1 MPNTAQSSPKDSAP
15 SVGETRVAAIVGP
28 YTAGKTSLMEAL
40 LFVAGAIPRKGS
52 VAAGT
57 SLGDASAEARSRQ
70 MTIEPNVAQC
80 RFLDEPWV
88 FLDCPGSVELAQEA
102 MSALMVA
109 DIAIVVAEPDP
120 ARAVT
125 LAPLLRF
132 LDERRIPHVLF
143 VNKLDKTSIRMR
155 DLLSALQQVSAKP
168 LVLREVPIRNGEA
181 SITGYVDL
189 VSERAYLWRENKVSD
204 LIEMPDSVRPR
215 ETEARQ
221 LLLETIADFDDAL
234 LEQLLED
241 RVPAPKDIYSRLRK
255 DLAEDLIVPV
265 FFGSAEHGNGVLR
278 LWKALRHE
286 APHHEETM
294 TRLDV
299 DADDPKAGGS
309 LSATVFKTLHQSHTG
324 KLSLARLW
332 RGQIAENASL
342 GGRRLSG
349 LYRLMGGQ
357 CEKTPQAQ
365 AGDIVGFGRLEDIA
379 TGQHLNGDGL
389 GRAIADWPRPAPP
402 VHAVALHPTDRK
414 DDVKL
419 SAALHKL
426 CEEDPSLIVEQGG
439 GELRLKG
446 QGEIHLKL
454 SLDKLQS
461 RFNVG
466 VRSSAPHTEYRETI
480 RHGAHQHARFK
491 RQSGGHGQFADIKVE
506 IAPQA
511 RGSGYHFVNRVV
523 GGAIPK
529 NFIPAVDEGIQDSL
543 VKGPLG
549 FPVVDVMVTLTDGQY
564 HSVDSSDQ
572 AFRTCG
578 GQAMTEGLMKCAPV
592 LLEPI
597 QAVTFTV
604 PTEYT
609 AKVHAIVSS
618 RRGQILGISARADWP
633 GWDEI
638 DCYLPEAEMHDL
650 AVELRSMTLG
660 VGGFSAK
667 FDHLQELAGKLA
679 ERVVEDRKRLLA
691 AA

>member
-1 MPNTAQSSPKDSAP
+1 MPNMSQTSPSVSSPPAGSP
-15 SVGETRVAAIVGP
+15 RVAAIVGP
-28 YTAGKTSLMEAL
+28 YTSGKTSLMEAL
-40 LFVAGAIPRKGS
+40 LFVAGAIPRKGA

-57 SLGDASAEARSRQ
+57 SVGDASAEARSRQ
-70 MTIEPNVAQC
+70 MTVEPNLAHC
-80 RFLDEPWV
+80 SFLDEPWI

-132 LDERRIPHVLF
+132 LDERRIPHILF

-155 DLLSALQQVSAKP
+155 DLLSALQQVSSKP
-168 LVLREVPIRNGEA
+168 LVLREVPIREGDA
-181 SITGYVDL
+181 ITGYVDL

-221 LLLETIADFDDAL
+221 QLLETIADFDDSL

-241 RVPAPKDIYSRLRK
+241 RVPAPNDIYTRLRK

-265 FFGSAEHGNGVLR
+265 FFGSAEHGNGVQR

-286 APHHEETM
+286 TPHHDETM

-299 DADDPKAGGS
+299 DADGS
-309 LSATVFKTLHQSHTG
+309 ALSATVFKTLHQAHTG

-332 RGQIAENASL
+332 RGQIAENAQL

-357 CEKTPQAQ
+357 IEKLPQAQ
-365 AGDIVGFGRLEDIA
+365 AGDIVGLGRLDDIV
-379 TGQHLNGDGL
+379 TGQHLNGDGV
-389 GRAIADWPRPAPP
+389 GRTIADWPRPAQP

-419 SAALHKL
+419 SAALQKL
-426 CEEDPSLIVEQGG
+426 REEDPSLVIEQGG

-454 SLDKLQS
+454 SLDKLQN

-480 RHGAHQHARFK
+480 RHGTQQHARFK

-506 IAPQA
+506 IAPQP
-511 RGSGYHFVNRVV
+511 RGAGYLFVNRIV

-529 NFIPAVDEGIQDSL
+529 NFIPAVDEGIQESL
-543 VKGPLG
+543 AKGPLG

-578 GQAMTEGLMKCAPV
+578 GLAMSEGLAKCAPV

-660 VGGFSAK
+660 VGGFSAT

-679 ERVVEDRKRLLA
+679 DRVVEDRRRMLA

>member
-1 MPNTAQSSPKDSAP
+1 MPNTSQTSPSA
-15 SVGETRVAAIVGP
+15 GGTRVAAIVGP

-57 SLGDASAEARSRQ
+57 SVGDASAEARSRQ
-70 MTIEPNVAQC
+70 MTVEPNLARC
-80 RFLDEPWV
+80 RFLDEPWI

-132 LDERRIPHVLF
+132 LDERRIPHILF

-155 DLLSALQQVSAKP
+155 DLLSALQQVSSKP
-168 LVLREVPIRNGEA
+168 LVLREVPIRNGESA
-181 SITGYVDL
+181 ITGYVDL
-189 VSERAYLWRENKVSD
+189 VSERAYLWRDNKVSD

-221 LLLETIADFDDAL
+221 QLLETIADFDDSL

-241 RVPAPKDIYSRLRK
+241 RVPAPQDIYARLRK

-265 FFGSAEHGNGVLR
+265 FFGSAEHGNGVQR

-286 APHHEETM
+286 TPHHEETM

-332 RGQIAENASL
+332 HGQLAENAPL

-349 LYRLMGGQ
+349 LYHIMGGQ
-357 CEKTPQAQ
+357 TEKLAQAQ
-365 AGDIVGFGRLEDIA
+365 AGDIVGLGRLDEIA
-379 TGQHLNGDGL
+379 TGQHLNGDGQ
-389 GRAIADWPRPAPP
+389 GRTIADWPRPAQP

-419 SAALHKL
+419 SAALQKL
-426 CEEDPSLIVEQGG
+426 REEDPSLVIEQGG

-454 SLDKLQS
+454 SLDKLQG

-466 VRSSAPHTEYRETI
+466 VRSSAPQTEYRETI
-480 RHGAHQHARFK
+480 RHGTQQHARFK

-506 IAPQA
+506 IAPQP
-511 RGSGYHFVNRVV
+511 RGAGYHFVNRVV

-529 NFIPAVDEGIQDSL
+529 NFIPAVDEGIRDSL
-543 VKGPLG
+543 AKGPLG
-549 FPVVDVMVTLTDGQY
+549 FPVVDVAVTLTDGQY

-578 GQAMTEGLMKCAPV
+578 GLAMSEGLAKCAPV

-618 RRGQILGISARADWP
+618 RRGQILGINARADWP

-638 DCYLPEAEMHDL
+638 DCYLPEAEMQDL

-679 ERVVEDRKRLLA
+679 DRVVEDRRRLLA

>member
-1 MPNTAQSSPKDSAP
+1 MPNLSQTSP
-15 SVGETRVAAIVGP
+15 RVAAIVGP

-40 LFVAGAIPRKGS
+40 LFGAGAIPRKGS
-52 VAAGT
+52 VAGGT
-57 SLGDASAEARSRQ
+57 SVGDASAEARSRQ
-70 MTIEPNVAQC
+70 MTVEPNLAHC
-80 RFLDEPWV
+80 SFLDEPWI

-132 LDERRIPHVLF
+132 LDERRIPHILF

-155 DLLSALQQVSAKP
+155 DLLSALQQVSSKP
-168 LVLREVPIRNGEA
+168 LVLREVPIRENDA
-181 SITGYVDL
+181 ITGYVDL
-189 VSERAYLWRENKVSD
+189 VSERAYLWRDNKVSD

-215 ETEARQ
+215 ESEARQ
-221 LLLETIADFDDAL
+221 QLLETIADFDDSL

-241 RVPAPKDIYSRLRK
+241 RVPAPRDIYARLRK

-265 FFGSAEHGNGVLR
+265 FFGSAEHGNGVQR

-286 APHHEETM
+286 TPHHEETM
-294 TRLDV
+294 MRLDV
-299 DADDPKAGGS
+299 DADGSS

-332 RGQIAENASL
+332 RGQLAENAPL

-357 CEKTPQAQ
+357 TEKLAQAQ
-365 AGDIVGFGRLEDIA
+365 AGDIVGLGRLDEIA
-379 TGQHLNGDGL
+379 TGQHLNGDGQ
-389 GRAIADWPRPAPP
+389 GRAIADWPRPAQP

-426 CEEDPSLIVEQGG
+426 CEEDPSLIIEQGG

-454 SLDKLQS
+454 SLDKLQG

-466 VRSSAPHTEYRETI
+466 VRSSAPQTEYRETI
-480 RHGAHQHARFK
+480 RHGTQQHARFK

-506 IAPQA
+506 IAPQP
-511 RGSGYHFVNRVV
+511 RGAGYHFVNRIV

-529 NFIPAVDEGIQDSL
+529 NFIPAVDEGIRDSL
-543 VKGPLG
+543 AKGPLG

-578 GQAMTEGLMKCAPV
+578 GLAMSEGLAKCAPV

-667 FDHLQELAGKLA
+667 FGHLQELSGKLA
-679 ERVVEDRKRLLA
+679 DRVVEDRRRLLA

>member
-1 MPNTAQSSPKDSAP
+1 MPNTSQNSP
-15 SVGETRVAAIVGP
+15 SVGGSRVAAPRVAALVGP

-57 SLGDASAEARSRQ
+57 SVGDASAEARSRQ
-70 MTIEPNVAQC
+70 MTVEPNLAHC
-80 RFLDEPWV
+80 DFLDEPWI

-132 LDERRIPHVLF
+132 LDERRIPHLLF
-143 VNKLDKTSIRMR
+143 INKLDKTSIRMR
-155 DLLSALQQVSAKP
+155 DLLSALQQVSSKP
-168 LVLREVPIRNGEA
+168 LVLREVPIRENDA
-181 SITGYVDL
+181 IAGYVDL
-189 VSERAYLWRENKVSD
+189 VSERAYLWRDNKVSD

-221 LLLETIADFDDAL
+221 QLLETIADFDDSL

-241 RVPAPKDIYSRLRK
+241 RVPAPTDIYARLRK

-265 FFGSAEHGNGVLR
+265 FFGSAEHGNGVQR

-286 APHHEETM
+286 TPHHEETM

-299 DADDPKAGGS
+299 DADGGA

-332 RGQIAENASL
+332 RGQIAENAPL

-349 LYRLMGGQ
+349 LYRIMGGQ
-357 CEKTPQAQ
+357 TEKLAQAQ
-365 AGDIVGFGRLEDIA
+365 AGDIVGLGRLDEIA
-379 TGQHLNGDGL
+379 TGQHLNGDGI
-389 GRAIADWPRPAPP
+389 GRTITDWPRPAQP
-402 VHAVALHPTDRK
+402 VHAAALHPTDRK

-426 CEEDPSLIVEQGG
+426 CEEDPSLVLEQGG

-466 VRSSAPHTEYRETI
+466 VRSSAPQTEYRETI
-480 RHGAHQHARFK
+480 RHGTQQHARFK

-506 IAPQA
+506 IAPQP
-511 RGSGYHFVNRVV
+511 RGAGYQFVNRIV

-529 NFIPAVDEGIQDSL
+529 NFIPAVDEGIRDSL
-543 VKGPLG
+543 AKGPLG

-578 GQAMTEGLMKCAPV
+578 GLAMSEGLAKCAPV

-679 ERVVEDRKRLLA
+679 DRVVEDRRRLLA

>member
-1 MPNTAQSSPKDSAP
+1 MPTTSQTSPSVSSP
-15 SVGETRVAAIVGP
+15 RVAALVGP

-57 SLGDASAEARSRQ
+57 SVGDASAEARSRQ
-70 MTIEPNVAQC
+70 MTVEPNLAHC
-80 RFLDEPWV
+80 RFLDEPWI

-132 LDERRIPHVLF
+132 LDERRIPHILF

-155 DLLSALQQVSAKP
+155 DLLSALQQVSSKP
-168 LVLREVPIRNGEA
+168 LVLREVPIRAGDA
-181 SITGYVDL
+181 ITGYVDL

-221 LLLETIADFDDAL
+221 QLLETIADFDDSL

-241 RVPAPKDIYSRLRK
+241 RVPAPQEIYSRLRK

-299 DADDPKAGGS
+299 DADEAKGGG

-332 RGQIAENASL
+332 RGQIAENAQL

-349 LYRLMGGQ
+349 LYRAMGGQ
-357 CEKTPQAQ
+357 IEKTAQAQ
-365 AGDIVGFGRLEDIA
+365 AGDIVGLGRLEDIA
-379 TGQHLNGDGL
+379 TGQHLDGEGH
-389 GRAIADWPRPAPP
+389 GRAIADWPRPAQP

-414 DDVKL
+414 DEVKL
-419 SAALHKL
+419 TAALQKL
-426 CEEDPSLIVEQGG
+426 REEDPSLVIEQGG

-454 SLDKLQS
+454 SLDKLQN
-461 RFNVG
+461 RFNIG
-466 VRSSAPHTEYRETI
+466 VRSSAPQTEYRETI
-480 RHGAHQHARFK
+480 RHGVHQHARFK

-506 IAPQA
+506 IAPQP
-511 RGSGYHFVNRVV
+511 RGAGYHFVNRVV

-529 NFIPAVDEGIQDSL
+529 NFIPAVDEGIQESL

-549 FPVVDVMVTLTDGQY
+549 FPVVDVAVTLTDGQY

-578 GQAMTEGLMKCAPV
+578 GLAMTEGLAKCAPV

-679 ERVVEDRKRLLA
+679 DRVVEDRRRMLA

>member
-1 MPNTAQSSPKDSAP
+1 MPNMSQTSP
-15 SVGETRVAAIVGP
+15 SVGKATRVAAIVGP

-80 RFLDEPWV
+80 SFLGEPWV

-132 LDERRIPHVLF
+132 LDERRIPHILF
-143 VNKLDKTSIRMR
+143 VNKLDKTSLRMR
-155 DLLSALQQVSAKP
+155 DLLAALQVVSAKP
-168 LVLREVPIRNGEA
+168 LVLREVPIRENDA
-181 SITGYVDL
+181 ITGYVDL
-189 VSERAYLWRENKVSD
+189 VSERAYLWRDNKVSD

-221 LLLETIADFDDAL
+221 QLLETIADFDDTL

-241 RVPAPKDIYSRLRK
+241 RVPAPQDIYARLRK

-299 DADDPKAGGS
+299 DADGGT

-332 RGQIAENASL
+332 RGQIVENAQL

-357 CEKTPQAQ
+357 SEKLPQAQ
-365 AGDIVGFGRLEDIA
+365 AGDIVGLGRLDDIA
-379 TGQHLNGDGL
+379 TGQHLNGDGI
-389 GRAIADWPRPAPP
+389 GRAIADWPHPAQP
-402 VHAVALHPTDRK
+402 VHAIALHPTDRK
-414 DDVKL
+414 DEVKL

-426 CEEDPSLIVEQGG
+426 CEEDPSLVIEQGG

-454 SLDKLQS
+454 SLDKLQN

-480 RHGAHQHARFK
+480 RHGTQQHARFK

-506 IAPQA
+506 IAPQP
-511 RGSGYHFVNRVV
+511 RGEGYRFVNRVV

-529 NFIPAVDEGIQDSL
+529 NFIPAVDEGIRESL

-578 GQAMTEGLMKCAPV
+578 GLAMSEGLAKCAPV

-638 DCYLPEAEMHDL
+638 DCYLPEAEMQDL

-679 ERVVEDRKRLLA
+679 DRVVEDRRRMLA

>member
-1 MPNTAQSSPKDSAP
+1 MPNTSKTSP
-15 SVGETRVAAIVGP
+15 RVAAIVGP
-28 YTAGKTSLMEAL
+28 YTAGKTTLLESL

-57 SLGDASAEARSRQ
+57 SVGDAAPEARSRQ
-70 MTIEPNVAQC
+70 MTIEPNLAHC
-80 RFLDEPWV
+80 RFLDEPWI
-88 FLDCPGSVELAQEA
+88 FLDCPGSVELAQE
-102 MSALMVA
+102 SLNALMVA
-109 DIAIVVAEPDP
+109 DIAVVVAEPDP

-155 DLLSALQQVSAKP
+155 DLLAALQQVSSKP
-168 LVLREVPIRNGEA
+168 LVLREVPIRENDA
-181 SITGYVDL
+181 ITGYVDL
-189 VSERAYLWRENKVSD
+189 VSERAYRYRDNTASD

-215 ETEARQ
+215 ESEARQ
-221 LLLETIADFDDAL
+221 QLLETIADYDDAL

-241 RVPAPKDIYSRLRK
+241 RVPAPQDIYSRLSK

-286 APHHEETM
+286 APHHDETM

-299 DADDPKAGGS
+299 DADEPKGGIG
-309 LSATVFKTLHQSHTG
+309 LGATIFKTLHQAHTG

-332 RGQIAENASL
+332 RGSIAENAQL
-342 GGRRLSG
+342 GGKRLGG
-349 LYRLMGGQ
+349 LYRIMGGHA
-357 CEKTPQAQ
+357 EKAAQ
-365 AGDIVGFGRLEDIA
+365 AGPGEIVGLSRLDDIA
-379 TGQHLNGDGL
+379 TGQQLNGDGA
-389 GRAIADWPRPAPP
+389 GRPIADWPVPAPP
-402 VHAVALHPTDRK
+402 VHAVSLHPADRK
-414 DDVKL
+414 DEVKL
-419 SAALHKL
+419 TTALHKL
-426 CEEDPSLIVEQGG
+426 QEEDPSLVVEQGG

-454 SLDKLQS
+454 SIDKLQN

-466 VRSSAPHTEYRETI
+466 VHSSAPMTAYKETI
-480 RHGAHQHARFK
+480 RHGAYQHARFK

-506 IAPQA
+506 IAPQP
-511 RGSGYHFVNRVV
+511 RGAGYHFVNRVV

-529 NFIPAVDEGIQDSL
+529 NFIPAVDEGVQESL
-543 VKGPLG
+543 VRGPLG
-549 FPVVDVMVTLTDGQY
+549 FPVVDVSVTLTDGQY

-578 GQAMTEGLMKCAPV
+578 GLAMSEGLAKCGPV

-679 ERVVEDRKRLLA
+679 DRVVEDRRRILA

>member
-1 MPNTAQSSPKDSAP
+1 MPNTAQSSPKESSP
-15 SVGETRVAAIVGP
+15 SVLSSPRVAAIVGP

-40 LFVAGAIPRKGS
+40 LFVAGAIARKGA

-57 SLGDASAEARSRQ
+57 SVGDASAEARSRQ
-70 MTIEPNVAQC
+70 MTIEPNVTHC

-132 LDERRIPHVLF
+132 LDERRIPHVMF

-155 DLLSALQQVSAKP
+155 DLLSALQQVSSKP
-168 LVLREVPIRNGEA
+168 LVLREVPIRENDA
-181 SITGYVDL
+181 ITGYVDL

-204 LIEMPDSVRPR
+204 LVEMPDSVRPR

-221 LLLETIADFDDAL
+221 QLLETIADFDDTL

-299 DADDPKAGGS
+299 DADDSKGDG
-309 LSATVFKTLHQSHTG
+309 LSATVFKTLHMSHTG

-332 RGQIAENASL
+332 RGSISENAQL

-349 LYRLMGGQ
+349 LYRMMGGQ
-357 CEKTPQAQ
+357 SEKMAQAR
-365 AGDIVGFGRLEDIA
+365 AGDIVGLGRLEEIS
-379 TGQHLNGDGL
+379 TGQHLGSDGS
-389 GRAIADWPRPAPP
+389 GRAIADWPRPAQP
-402 VHAVALHPTDRK
+402 VHAMALHPTDRK

-419 SAALHKL
+419 TAALHKL
-426 CEEDPSLIVEQGG
+426 CEEDPSLVMEQGG

-454 SLDKLQS
+454 SLDKLQH

-466 VRSSAPHTEYRETI
+466 VHSSAPQTEYRETI
-480 RHGAHQHARFK
+480 RHGAYQHARFK
-491 RQSGGHGQFADIKVE
+491 RQSGGHGQFADIKVD

-511 RGSGYHFVNRVV
+511 RGAGYHFVNRVV

-529 NFIPAVDEGIQDSL
+529 NFIPAVDEGVRDSL

-578 GQAMTEGLMKCAPV
+578 GLAMTEGLSKCAPV

-638 DCYLPEAEMHDL
+638 ECYLPEAEMHDL

-660 VGGFSAK
+660 VGGFSSR

-679 ERVVEDRKRLLA
+679 DRVVEDRRRMLTA
-691 AA
+691 A

>member
-1 MPNTAQSSPKDSAP
+1 MPNTSQTLPRVTP
-15 SVGETRVAAIVGP
+15 SRGAEPRVAAIVGP
-28 YTAGKTSLMEAL
+28 YTAGKTTLLEAL

-57 SLGDASAEARSRQ
+57 SVGDASAEARSRQ
-70 MTIEPNVAQC
+70 MTVEPNLAHC
-80 RFLDEPWV
+80 KFLDEPWI

-102 MSALMVA
+102 LSALMVA

-132 LDERRIPHVLF
+132 LDERRIPHLLF
-143 VNKLDKTSIRMR
+143 VNKLDKTAIRMR

-168 LVLREVPIRNGEA
+168 LVLREVPIRENDT
-181 SITGYVDL
+181 ITGYVDL
-189 VSERAYLWRENKVSD
+189 VSERAYRWRDNTTSD

-221 LLLETIADFDDAL
+221 QLLETIADFDDTL

-241 RVPAPKDIYSRLRK
+241 RVPAPQDIYSRLRK

-265 FFGSAEHGNGVLR
+265 FFGSADHGNGVLR

-286 APHHEETM
+286 TPHHEETM

-299 DADDPKAGGS
+299 DADSETLG
-309 LSATVFKTLHQSHTG
+309 ATVFKTLHQAHTG

-332 RGQIAENASL
+332 RGSIAENAQL
-342 GGRRLSG
+342 GGKRLGG
-349 LYRLMGGQ
+349 LYRLMGGHVD
-357 CEKTPQAQ
+357 KAAQ
-365 AGDIVGFGRLEDIA
+365 AGPGEIVGLARLDDIA
-379 TGQHLNGDGL
+379 TGQQLNGEGI
-389 GRAIADWPRPAPP
+389 GRAITDWPQPAQP

-419 SAALHKL
+419 STALHKL
-426 CEEDPSLIVEQGG
+426 CEEDPSLVIEQGG

-454 SLDKLQS
+454 SLDKLQN
-461 RFNVG
+461 RFNVA
-466 VRSSAPHTEYRETI
+466 VRSTAPQTAYKETI
-480 RHGAHQHARFK
+480 RHGAQQHARFK

-506 IAPQA
+506 IAPQP
-511 RGSGYHFVNRVV
+511 RGAGYQFVNRVV

-529 NFIPAVDEGIQDSL
+529 NFIPAVDDGIRDALQR
-543 VKGPLG
+543 GPLG

-578 GQAMTEGLMKCAPV
+578 GLAMSEGLAKCAPV

-618 RRGQILGISARADWP
+618 RRGQILGITARADWP

-638 DCYLPEAEMHDL
+638 DCYLPEAEMQDL
-650 AVELRSMTLG
+650 AIELRSMTLG

-679 ERVVEDRKRLLA
+679 DRVVEDRRRLLA

>member
-1 MPNTAQSSPKDSAP
+1 MPNASQSSSSAP
-15 SVGETRVAAIVGP
+15 RVAAIVGP
-28 YTAGKTSLMEAL
+28 YTSGKTTLMESL
-40 LFVAGAIPRKGS
+40 LFVSGAIPRKGS

-57 SLGDASAEARSRQ
+57 TVGDASAEARRHQ
-70 MTIEPNVAQC
+70 MTIEPNLAHC
-80 RFLDEPWV
+80 KFLSDPWI
-88 FLDCPGSVELAQEA
+88 FIDCPGSVELAQET

-132 LDERRIPHVLF
+132 LDEYRIPHLLF
-143 VNKLDKTSIRMR
+143 VNKLDKTSMRMR
-155 DLLSALQQVSAKP
+155 DLLAALQQVSSRP
-168 LVLREVPIRNGEA
+168 LVLREVPIRDGDG
-181 SITGYVDL
+181 ITTGYVDL
-189 VSERAYLWRENKVSD
+189 VSERAYRWGDNKPSD

-221 LLLETIADFDDAL
+221 MLLETIADFDDDL

-241 RVPAPKDIYSRLRK
+241 RVPAPKDIYTRLSK
-255 DLAEDLIVPV
+255 DLAGDLIVPV
-265 FFGSAEHGNGVLR
+265 FFGSADHGNGVLR

-286 APHHEETM
+286 TPHHDETA
-294 TRLDV
+294 TRLDI
-299 DADDPKAGGS
+299 DADSDELG
-309 LSATVFKTLHQSHTG
+309 ATVFKTLHQAHTG
-324 KLSLARLW
+324 KLSLARIW
-332 RGQIAENASL
+332 RGSVTENAQL
-342 GGRRLSG
+342 GGKRLGG
-349 LYRLMGGQ
+349 LYHLMGGQ
-357 CEKTPQAQ
+357 SEKAAS
-365 AGDIVGFGRLEDIA
+365 AGPGDVVGLSRLDDIA
-379 TGQHLNGDGL
+379 TGQYINGEGI
-389 GRAIADWPRPAPP
+389 GRPVAGWPQAAQP

-419 SAALHKL
+419 TTALAKL
-426 CEEDPSLIVEQGG
+426 REEDPSLVMEQSS

-454 SLDKLQS
+454 SIEKLQH

-466 VRSSAPHTEYRETI
+466 VRASAPMTAYKETI
-480 RHGAHQHARFK
+480 RHAAHQHARFK
-491 RQSGGHGQFADIKVE
+491 RQSGGHGQFADIKVD
-506 IAPQA
+506 IAPQP
-511 RGSGYHFVNRVV
+511 RGQGYNFINRVV

-529 NFIPAVDEGIQDSL
+529 NFIPAVDEGIQESL
-543 VKGPLG
+543 VRGPLG

-578 GQAMTEGLMKCAPV
+578 GLAMSEGLAKCAPV

-597 QAVTFTV
+597 QSVTFTV

-618 RRGQILGISARADWP
+618 RRGQILGINARADWP
-633 GWDEI
+633 GWDEVE
-638 DCYLPEAEMHDL
+638 CYLPEAEMHDL

-660 VGGFSAK
+660 VGGFSSK

-679 ERVVEDRKRLLA
+679 DRVVEDRRRSQA

>member
-1 MPNTAQSSPKDSAP
+1 MPNASTSSPNLSSP
-15 SVGETRVAAIVGP
+15 SVGSNRVAALVGP

-40 LFVAGAIPRKGS
+40 LFVAGAIPRKGT
-52 VAAGT
+52 VAAGNT
-57 SLGDASAEARSRQ
+57 VGDAAPEARSRQ
-70 MTIEPNVAQC
+70 MTVEPNVAQC
-80 RFLDEPWV
+80 RFLGESWT

-102 MSALMVA
+102 LSALMVA
-109 DIAIVVAEPDP
+109 DIAIVVAEPEP

-143 VNKLDKTSIRMR
+143 VNKLDKTDIRMR

-168 LVLREVPIRNGEA
+168 LVLREVPIRKDDA
-181 SITGYVDL
+181 ITGYVDL
-189 VSERAYLWRENKVSD
+189 VSERAYLWRDNTVSD
-204 LIEMPDSVRPR
+204 LIEMPDSIRPR

-221 LLLETIADFDDAL
+221 QLLETIADFDDAL

-241 RVPAPKDIYSRLRK
+241 RVPAPQEIYARLRK

-286 APHHEETM
+286 TPHHEETM

-299 DADDPKAGGS
+299 EADGAALD
-309 LSATVFKTLHQSHTG
+309 ATVFKTLHQAHTG

-332 RGQIAENASL
+332 RGSLAENAQI
-342 GGRRLSG
+342 GGRRLGG

-357 CEKTPQAQ
+357 SEKIAQAQ
-365 AGDIVGFGRLEDIA
+365 AGDVVGLGRLDDIV
-379 TGQHLNGDGL
+379 TGQHLNGDGG
-389 GRAIADWPRPAPP
+389 GRAIADWPRPAAP

-426 CEEDPSLIVEQGG
+426 CEEDPSLVTEQGG

-454 SLDKLQS
+454 SLDKLQG
-461 RFNVG
+461 RFNVA
-466 VRSSAPHTEYRETI
+466 VRSSAPATEYRETI
-480 RHGAHQHARFK
+480 RHGTYQHARFK

-511 RGSGYHFVNRVV
+511 RGAGYHFVNRVV

-543 VKGPLG
+543 AKGPLG

-578 GQAMTEGLMKCAPV
+578 GLAMSEGLAKCAPV

-618 RRGQILGISARADWP
+618 RRGQILGIAARADWP

-638 DCYLPEAEMHDL
+638 DCYLPEAEMQDL
-650 AVELRSMTLG
+650 AIELRSMTLG
-660 VGGFSAK
+660 VGGFTAT

-679 ERVVEDRKRLLA
+679 ERVVEDRRRTLA

>member
-1 MPNTAQSSPKDSAP
+1 L
-15 SVGETRVAAIVGP
+15 VGP
-28 YTAGKTSLMEAL
+28 YTAGKTTLLEAL
-40 LFVAGAIPRKGS
+40 LFVAGAIPRKGA

-57 SLGDASAEARSRQ
+57 SVGDASPEARSRQ
-70 MTIEPNVAQC
+70 MTVEPNLAYC
-80 RFLDEPWV
+80 SFLGETWT

-155 DLLSALQQVSAKP
+155 DLLSALQQVSSRP
-168 LVLREVPIRNGEA
+168 LVLREVPIRENDA
-181 SITGYVDL
+181 ITGYVDL

-204 LIEMPDSVRPR
+204 LIEMPDSIRPR

-221 LLLETIADFDDAL
+221 QLLETIADFDDAL

-241 RVPAPKDIYSRLRK
+241 RVPAPQDIYARLRK
-255 DLAEDLIVPV
+255 DLSEDLIVPV

-299 DADDPKAGGS
+299 DADDAKTAGMLG
-309 LSATVFKTLHQSHTG
+309 ATVFKTLHQAHTG

-332 RGQIAENASL
+332 RGGIAENAQI
-342 GGRRLSG
+342 GGRRLGG
-349 LYRLMGGQ
+349 LYRIMGGQ
-357 CEKTPQAQ
+357 SEKIAHAQ
-365 AGDIVGFGRLEDIA
+365 AGDVIGLGRLDDIA
-379 TGQHLNGDGL
+379 TGQHVNGDGI
-389 GRAIADWPRPAPP
+389 GRTIADWPRAAPP
-402 VHAVALHPTDRK
+402 VHTVALHPTDRK
-414 DDVKL
+414 DEVKL
-419 SAALHKL
+419 TAALHKL
-426 CEEDPSLIVEQGG
+426 REEDPSLTIEQSG

-454 SLDKLQS
+454 SIDKLQN

-466 VRSSAPHTEYRETI
+466 VRSSAPMTEYRETI

-491 RQSGGHGQFADIKVE
+491 RQSGGHGQFADIKVD
-506 IAPQA
+506 IAPQP
-511 RGSGYHFVNRVV
+511 RGAGYHFINRIV

-529 NFIPAVDEGIQDSL
+529 NFIPAVDEGIQESL
-543 VKGPLG
+543 ARGPLG

-578 GQAMTEGLMKCAPV
+578 GLAMSEGLAKCGPV

-597 QAVTFTV
+597 QAITFTV

-638 DCYLPEAEMHDL
+638 DCYLPEAEMQDL
-650 AVELRSMTLG
+650 AIELRSMTLG
-660 VGGFSAK
+660 VGGFTAQ

-679 ERVVEDRKRLLA
+679 ERVVEDRRRTLA

>member
-1 MPNTAQSSPKDSAP
+1 MPNTSKTSPRVSGP
-15 SVGETRVAAIVGP
+15 RVAAIVGP
-28 YTAGKTSLMEAL
+28 YTAGKTTLLESL

-57 SLGDASAEARSRQ
+57 SVGDAAPEARSRQ
-70 MTIEPNVAQC
+70 MTIEPNLAHC
-80 RFLDEPWV
+80 RFLDEPWI
-88 FLDCPGSVELAQEA
+88 FLDCPGSVELAQE
-102 MSALMVA
+102 SLNALMVA
-109 DIAIVVAEPDP
+109 DIAVVVAEPDP

-155 DLLSALQQVSAKP
+155 DLLAALQQVSSKP
-168 LVLREVPIRNGEA
+168 LVLREVPIRDGDA
-181 SITGYVDL
+181 AITGYVDL
-189 VSERAYLWRENKVSD
+189 VSERAYRWRDNTTSD

-215 ETEARQ
+215 ESEARQ
-221 LLLETIADFDDAL
+221 QLLETIADFDDAL

-241 RVPAPKDIYSRLRK
+241 RVPAPQDIYSRLSK

-286 APHHEETM
+286 APHHDETM

-299 DADDPKAGGS
+299 DADSEALG
-309 LSATVFKTLHQSHTG
+309 ATVFKTLYQAHTG

-332 RGQIAENASL
+332 RGSIAENAQL
-342 GGRRLSG
+342 GGKRLGG
-349 LYRLMGGQ
+349 LYRLMGGHA
-357 CEKTPQAQ
+357 EKAAL
-365 AGDIVGFGRLEDIA
+365 AGPGEIVGLSRLDEIA
-379 TGQHLNGDGL
+379 TGQQLNGDGA
-389 GRAIADWPRPAPP
+389 GRPIADWPVPAPP
-402 VHAVALHPTDRK
+402 VHAVSLHPADRK
-414 DDVKL
+414 DEVKL
-419 SAALHKL
+419 TTALHKL
-426 CEEDPSLIVEQGG
+426 QEEDPSLVVEQGG

-454 SLDKLQS
+454 SIDKLQN

-466 VRSSAPHTEYRETI
+466 VHSSAPMTAYKETI
-480 RHGAHQHARFK
+480 RHGAYQHARFK

-506 IAPQA
+506 IAPQP
-511 RGSGYHFVNRVV
+511 RGAGYHFVNRVV

-529 NFIPAVDEGIQDSL
+529 NFIPAVDEGIQESL
-543 VKGPLG
+543 VRGPLG
-549 FPVVDVMVTLTDGQY
+549 FPVVDVSVTLTDGQY

-578 GQAMTEGLMKCAPV
+578 GLAMSEGLSKCAPV

-679 ERVVEDRKRLLA
+679 DRVVEDRRRA
-691 AA
+691 AQAA

>member
-1 MPNTAQSSPKDSAP
+1 MPNISQPSP
-15 SVGETRVAAIVGP
+15 SVGNSGAKAPRVAAIVGP

-40 LFVAGAIPRKGS
+40 LFGAGAIPRKGS

-57 SLGDASAEARSRQ
+57 SVGDASAEARSRQ
-70 MTIEPNVAQC
+70 MTIEPNLAHC

-132 LDERRIPHVLF
+132 LDERRIPHILF

-168 LVLREVPIRNGEA
+168 LVLREVPIRDGDT
-181 SITGYVDL
+181 ITGYVDL

-221 LLLETIADFDDAL
+221 QLLETIADFDDAL

-241 RVPAPKDIYSRLRK
+241 RVPAPTDIYSRLRK

-299 DADDPKAGGS
+299 DADGGA

-332 RGQIAENASL
+332 RGGIAENAQL

-349 LYRLMGGQ
+349 LYRIMGGQ
-357 CEKTPQAQ
+357 SEKMAQAQ
-365 AGDIVGFGRLEDIA
+365 AGDIVGLGRLEEIA
-379 TGQHLNGDGL
+379 TGQHLNGDGV
-389 GRAIADWPRPAPP
+389 GRAIADWPRPAQP

-414 DDVKL
+414 DEVKL
-419 SAALHKL
+419 TTALHKL
-426 CEEDPSLIVEQGG
+426 CEEDPSLVIEQGG

-454 SLDKLQS
+454 SLDKLQN

-466 VRSSAPHTEYRETI
+466 VHSSAPQTEYRETI
-480 RHGAHQHARFK
+480 RHGAYQHARFK

-511 RGSGYHFVNRVV
+511 RGAGYHFVNRVV

-529 NFIPAVDEGIQDSL
+529 NFIPAVDEGVQESL
-543 VKGPLG
+543 AKGPLG

-578 GQAMTEGLMKCAPV
+578 GLAMSEGLSKCAPV

-618 RRGQILGISARADWP
+618 RRGQILGINARADWP

-679 ERVVEDRKRLLA
+679 ERVVEDRRRLLA

>member
-1 MPNTAQSSPKDSAP
+1 MPNASNPSP
-15 SVGETRVAAIVGP
+15 SVGGTRVAAPRVAALVGP

-57 SLGDASAEARSRQ
+57 SVGDASAEARGRQ
-70 MTIEPNVAQC
+70 MTVEPNLAHC
-80 RFLDEPWV
+80 RFLDESWI
-88 FLDCPGSVELAQEA
+88 FLDCPGSVELAQES

-168 LVLREVPIRNGEA
+168 LVLREVPIREGDA
-181 SITGYVDL
+181 ITGYVDL
-189 VSERAYLWRENKVSD
+189 VSERAYLWRENKHSD

-221 LLLETIADFDDAL
+221 QLLETIADFDDSL

-299 DADDPKAGGS
+299 DADGGG

-332 RGQIAENASL
+332 RGQISENAQL

-357 CEKTPQAQ
+357 SEKTAQAQ
-365 AGDIVGFGRLEDIA
+365 AGDIVGLGRLDDIA
-379 TGQHLNGDGL
+379 TGQHLNGEGV
-389 GRAIADWPRPAPP
+389 GRAIADWPRPAQP
-402 VHAVALHPTDRK
+402 VHAIALHPTDRK
-414 DDVKL
+414 DEVKL
-419 SAALHKL
+419 TAALHKL
-426 CEEDPSLIVEQGG
+426 CEEDPSLVVEQGG

-454 SLDKLQS
+454 SLDKLQG

-491 RQSGGHGQFADIKVE
+491 RQSGGHGQFADIKVD
-506 IAPQA
+506 IAPQP
-511 RGSGYHFVNRVV
+511 RGAGYHFVNRVV

-529 NFIPAVDEGIQDSL
+529 NFIPAVDEGVQESL
-543 VKGPLG
+543 VRGPLG
-549 FPVVDVMVTLTDGQY
+549 FPVVDVAVTLTDGQF

-578 GQAMTEGLMKCAPV
+578 GLAMSEGLAKCAPV

-618 RRGQILGISARADWP
+618 RRGQILGINARADWP

-679 ERVVEDRKRLLA
+679 DRVVEDRRRTLA

>member
-1 MPNTAQSSPKDSAP
+1 MPNASQTSPSANSSP
-15 SVGETRVAAIVGP
+15 SVGGTRVAAIVGP

-80 RFLDEPWV
+80 RFLDESWV

-155 DLLSALQQVSAKP
+155 DLLSALQVVSSKP
-168 LVLREVPIRNGEA
+168 LVLREVPIRDGDA
-181 SITGYVDL
+181 ITGYVDL
-189 VSERAYLWRENKVSD
+189 VSERAYLWRDNKVSD

-221 LLLETIADFDDAL
+221 QLLETIADFDDAL

-241 RVPAPKDIYSRLRK
+241 RVPAPQDIYSRLRK

-299 DADDPKAGGS
+299 DADDPKAGSS

-332 RGQIAENASL
+332 RGQIAENAQL

-357 CEKTPQAQ
+357 SEKLPQAQ
-365 AGDIVGFGRLEDIA
+365 AGDVVGLGRLDDIA
-379 TGQHLNGDGL
+379 TGQHLNGEGV
-389 GRAIADWPRPAPP
+389 GRAIVDWPRPAQP
-402 VHAVALHPTDRK
+402 VHAFALHPTDRK

-426 CEEDPSLIVEQGG
+426 CEEDPSLVIEQGG

-466 VRSSAPHTEYRETI
+466 VRSTAPHTEYRETI
-480 RHGAHQHARFK
+480 RHGVQQHARFK

-506 IAPQA
+506 IAPQP
-511 RGSGYHFVNRVV
+511 RGAGYHFVNRVV

-529 NFIPAVDEGIQDSL
+529 NFIPAVDEGVQESL

-549 FPVVDVMVTLTDGQY
+549 FPVVDVAVTLTDGQY

-578 GQAMTEGLMKCAPV
+578 GLAMTEGLAKCAPV

-597 QAVTFTV
+597 QSVTFTV

-638 DCYLPEAEMHDL
+638 DCYLPEAEMQDL

-660 VGGFSAK
+660 VGGFTAT

-679 ERVVEDRKRLLA
+679 ERVVEDRRRTLA